1 MSPSGWEQKTTARFE
16 NSLTDAGLPLRLTSQ
31 CACTQA
37 GNGVFDM
44 GQFVDQHP
52 GGASAITRNCGKQ
65 VFNWAATNGGHESFV
80 YVPIVA
86 GETLRRSN

>member
-1 MSPSGWEQKTTARFE
+1 MTVWVGAKDDCEVCEFLEQRWSAHH
-16 NSLTDAGLPLRLTSQ
+16 RLTGRRV
-31 CACTQA
+31 CLQA

-52 GGASAITRNCGKQ
+52 GGSNSITRNCGKQ
-65 VFNWAATNGGHESFV
+65 VFNWAATNAGHDSYV

-86 GETLRRSN
+86 GEPLGRSN